1 MELSQKN
8 LKKASCLRTMFLVL
22 FCCVWLLVFLKSLSS
37 DFQVVD
43 LVFILLKFFPLF
55 FPISLSTDL
64 YQEYFHRT
72 GALILKIVS

>member
-1 MELSQKN
+1 MELSQKKPEEGILFKN
-8 LKKASCLRTMFLVL
+8 NVSCVVL
-22 FCCVWLLVFLKSLSS
+22 LCLVFFKSLSS

-55 FPISLSTDL
+55 FPISFSTDL